1 MLSNNPDFK
10 ELLLLHGRDRRLVKL
25 LHELEALPEDIEK
38 VDSRI
43 STEKDSIEIAV
54 SEWKQLESQNNTLE
68 KEIIELEERISKS
81 KVRQLEAKKNEEYQ
95 ALENE
100 IQSLTELNSSKEDE
114 QIDILVKIDGAQ
126 EVAKIAQDKIVKK
139 VKDLEVQKLKFE
151 DRITEIKSEVKN
163 LEDEIK
169 DAVEN
174 LPTQYREVVLLAD
187 VQGFSY
193 KEIAEILEVP
203 DGTVMSRLHR
213 GRAKLQKDLL
223 EFASKRGLLVGSS
236 QMNSSEELL
245 PEVVGVGSRS

>member
-1 MLSNNPDFK
+1 MADQAEFESMAMPFMDQLYSHALRLTKNSSDAEDLVQETYLKGYRAFSSFK
-10 ELLLLHGRDRRLVKL
+10 EGTNLRAWLFRILTNSFINNYRKKQRGFEEEDFDEVDDMYLHRRLGSIQNSTL
-25 LHELEALPEDIEK
+25 GMSAEDM
-38 VDSRI
+38 
-43 STEKDSIEIAV
+43 
-54 SEWKQLESQNNTLE
+54 LF
-68 KEIIELEERISKS
+68 ER
-81 KVRQLEAKKNEEYQ
+81 
-95 ALENE
+95 
-100 IQSLTELNSSKEDE
+100 LT
-114 QIDILVKIDGAQ
+114 
-126 EVAKIAQDKIVKK
+126 
-139 VKDLEVQKLKFE
+139 
-151 DRITEIKSEVKN
+151 
-163 LEDEIK
+163 EDEIK

-236 QMNSSEELL
+236 QMNSYEELL

>member
-1 MLSNNPDFK
+1 MADQAEFESMAMPFMDQLYSHALRLTKNSSDAEDLVQETYLKGYRAFSSFK
-10 ELLLLHGRDRRLVKL
+10 EGTNLRAWLFRILTNSFINNYRKKQRGFEEEDFDEVDDLYLHRRLGSIQNSTL
-25 LHELEALPEDIEK
+25 GMSAEDM
-38 VDSRI
+38 
-43 STEKDSIEIAV
+43 
-54 SEWKQLESQNNTLE
+54 LF
-68 KEIIELEERISKS
+68 ER
-81 KVRQLEAKKNEEYQ
+81 
-95 ALENE
+95 
-100 IQSLTELNSSKEDE
+100 LT
-114 QIDILVKIDGAQ
+114 
-126 EVAKIAQDKIVKK
+126 
-139 VKDLEVQKLKFE
+139 
-151 DRITEIKSEVKN
+151 
-163 LEDEIK
+163 EDEIK

>member
-1 MLSNNPDFK
+1 MADQAEFESMAMPFMDQLYSHALRLTKNSSDAEDLVQETYLKGYRAFSSFK
-10 ELLLLHGRDRRLVKL
+10 EGTNLRAWLFRILTNSFINNYRKKQRGFEEEDFDEVDDMYLHRRLGSIQNSTL
-25 LHELEALPEDIEK
+25 GMSAEDM
-38 VDSRI
+38 
-43 STEKDSIEIAV
+43 
-54 SEWKQLESQNNTLE
+54 LF
-68 KEIIELEERISKS
+68 ER
-81 KVRQLEAKKNEEYQ
+81 
-95 ALENE
+95 
-100 IQSLTELNSSKEDE
+100 LT
-114 QIDILVKIDGAQ
+114 
-126 EVAKIAQDKIVKK
+126 
-139 VKDLEVQKLKFE
+139 
-151 DRITEIKSEVKN
+151 
-163 LEDEIK
+163 EDEIK

>member
-1 MLSNNPDFK
+1 MADQAEFESMAMPFMDQLYSHALRLTKNSSDAEDLVQETYLKGYRAFSSFK
-10 ELLLLHGRDRRLVKL
+10 EGTNLRAWLFRILTNSFINNYRKKQRGFEEEDFDEVDDLYLHRRLGSIQNSTL
-25 LHELEALPEDIEK
+25 GMSAEDM
-38 VDSRI
+38 
-43 STEKDSIEIAV
+43 
-54 SEWKQLESQNNTLE
+54 LF
-68 KEIIELEERISKS
+68 ER
-81 KVRQLEAKKNEEYQ
+81 
-95 ALENE
+95 
-100 IQSLTELNSSKEDE
+100 LT
-114 QIDILVKIDGAQ
+114 
-126 EVAKIAQDKIVKK
+126 
-139 VKDLEVQKLKFE
+139 
-151 DRITEIKSEVKN
+151 
-163 LEDEIK
+163 EDEIK

-236 QMNSSEELL
+236 QMNSYEELL

>member
-1 MLSNNPDFK
+1 MADQTEFESMAMPFMDQLYSHALRLTKNSSDAEDLVQETYLKGYRAFSSFK
-10 ELLLLHGRDRRLVKL
+10 EGTNLRAWLFRILTNSFINNYRKKQRGFEEEDFDEVDDLYLHRRLGSIQNSTL
-25 LHELEALPEDIEK
+25 GMSAEDM
-38 VDSRI
+38 
-43 STEKDSIEIAV
+43 
-54 SEWKQLESQNNTLE
+54 LF
-68 KEIIELEERISKS
+68 ER
-81 KVRQLEAKKNEEYQ
+81 
-95 ALENE
+95 
-100 IQSLTELNSSKEDE
+100 LT
-114 QIDILVKIDGAQ
+114 
-126 EVAKIAQDKIVKK
+126 
-139 VKDLEVQKLKFE
+139 
-151 DRITEIKSEVKN
+151 
-163 LEDEIK
+163 EDEIK

>member
-1 MLSNNPDFK
+1 MPFMDQLYSHALRLTKNSSDAEDLVQETYLKGYRAFSSFK
-10 ELLLLHGRDRRLVKL
+10 EGTNLRAWLFRILTNSFINNYRKKQRGFEEEDFDEVDDLYLHRRLGSIQNSTL
-25 LHELEALPEDIEK
+25 GMSAEDM
-38 VDSRI
+38 
-43 STEKDSIEIAV
+43 
-54 SEWKQLESQNNTLE
+54 LF
-68 KEIIELEERISKS
+68 ER
-81 KVRQLEAKKNEEYQ
+81 
-95 ALENE
+95 
-100 IQSLTELNSSKEDE
+100 LT
-114 QIDILVKIDGAQ
+114 
-126 EVAKIAQDKIVKK
+126 
-139 VKDLEVQKLKFE
+139 
-151 DRITEIKSEVKN
+151 
-163 LEDEIK
+163 EDEIK

>member
-1 MLSNNPDFK
+1 MADQAEFETMAMPFMDQLYSHALRLTKNSSDAEDLVQETYLEGYRAFSSFK
-10 ELLLLHGRDRRLVKL
+10 EGTNLRAWLFRILTNSFINNYRKKQRGFEEEDFDEVDDLYLHRRLGSIQNSTL
-25 LHELEALPEDIEK
+25 GMSAEDM
-38 VDSRI
+38 
-43 STEKDSIEIAV
+43 
-54 SEWKQLESQNNTLE
+54 LF
-68 KEIIELEERISKS
+68 ER
-81 KVRQLEAKKNEEYQ
+81 
-95 ALENE
+95 
-100 IQSLTELNSSKEDE
+100 LT
-114 QIDILVKIDGAQ
+114 
-126 EVAKIAQDKIVKK
+126 
-139 VKDLEVQKLKFE
+139 
-151 DRITEIKSEVKN
+151 
-163 LEDEIK
+163 EDEIK